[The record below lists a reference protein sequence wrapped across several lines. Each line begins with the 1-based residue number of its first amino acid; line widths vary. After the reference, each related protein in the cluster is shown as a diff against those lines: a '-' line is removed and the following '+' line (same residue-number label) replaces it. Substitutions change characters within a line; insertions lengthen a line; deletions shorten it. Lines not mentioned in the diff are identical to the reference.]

1 MPTYEYRCPEG
12 HTFEL
17 FQRMSDP
24 PPKCCEVCGKS
35 PVQRVLFAPA
45 VVFKGSGFYSTDYG
59 RGKKREGSKDGDS
72 ASSDSTPKKEEKA
85 SKGDSASPAKAAD

>member
-1 MPTYEYRCPEG
+1 MPTYEYRCPDG

-24 PPKCCEVCGKS
+24 PPKACELCGAA

-45 VVFKGSGFYSTDYG
+45 VVFKGSGFYATDYG
-59 RGKKREGSKDGDS
+59 RGKKRDGAKEGDS
-72 ASSDSTPKKEEKA
+72 GSSDGGAKTQEKSSSAETVST
-85 SKGDSASPAKAAD
+85 SKPSD